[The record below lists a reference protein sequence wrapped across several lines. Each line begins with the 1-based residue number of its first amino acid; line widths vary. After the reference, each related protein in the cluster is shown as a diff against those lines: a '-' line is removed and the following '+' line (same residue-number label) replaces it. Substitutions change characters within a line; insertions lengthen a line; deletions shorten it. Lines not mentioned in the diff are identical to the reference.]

1 MATMRLM
8 LMMTILSATLVGT
21 APSLAQ
27 TCRPME
33 SSAVG
38 VDTGMTDVLPQ
49 RCDQPGK
56 CRIFDI
62 SGRPIGEPGDFVV
75 PRTASAAGLVAVET
89 KKTGLQGYMNADGT
103 WKIEPQFKRAGPYCD
118 DRAAVQ
124 RVDSLWVY
132 LDREGQEVGS
142 PWDGAE
148 AFTEGRGL
156 ITSYKGGDKFLHG
169 YIDTAG
175 KVTIPVQFAGA
186 RLFSEGLAAALVDGK
201 WGYIDRY
208 GKMAIAPRFAE
219 AEAFRDGRAVVRV
232 GTGWGRNSGL
242 IDATGKF
249 IVAPHYEQIIR
260 IGDRF
265 WSVGITG
272 PVHRGNGEPRLL
284 LRLVNAEGH
293 LVSSQFYN
301 AFGTL
306 EDGLISVCRND
317 RCGFMDIHGKL
328 VIALKYK
335 GVDDFQE
342 GLAAVTTDGNRYGFI
357 DRKGKLVL
365 AEHYDSLGPHHEH
378 FGAGPFVNG
387 LAPAGCKGHWGF
399 IDKNGAWAIPPI
411 YRFAQPFENG
421 FAPVQIKTGTGHLR
435 PNGSAIDFNPSEVDE
450 ITLPPRPCGSSLA
463 RPNPGSG

>member
-1 MATMRLM
+1 MHLM
-8 LMMTILSATLVGT
+8 LTVTILAATLVAT
-21 APSLAQ
+21 APLLAQ

-49 RCDQPGK
+49 RCDEFGK

-62 SGRPIGEPGDFVV
+62 SGRPLGEPGDFVV
-75 PRTASAAGLVAVET
+75 PRTASAFGLVAVET
-89 KKTGLQGYMNADGT
+89 KNSGLRGYMNTDGT
-103 WKIEPQFKRAGPYCD
+103 WKIEPQFKRAGPYCG

-124 RVDSLWVY
+124 RVDGLWVY
-132 LDREGQEVGS
+132 LDREGQEVGG

-169 YIDTAG
+169 YIDTSG
-175 KVTIPVQFAGA
+175 KVVIPVQFAGA
-186 RLFSEGLAAALVDGK
+186 RLFSGGLAAVLVGGK
-201 WGYIDRY
+201 WGYIDRD
-208 GKMAIAPRFAE
+208 GKMAITPRFAE

-232 GTGWGRNSGL
+232 GAGWARNSGL

-249 IVAPHYEQIIR
+249 IIEPQYEQISR
-260 IGDRF
+260 IGERF
-265 WSVGITG
+265 WSVGITDRA
-272 PVHRGNGEPRLL
+272 HRGNGEPPLL
-284 LRLVNAEGH
+284 SRLVDAEGH
-293 LVSSQFYN
+293 FVSRKSYN
-301 AFGTL
+301 AFGAL
-306 EDGLISVCRND
+306 EDGLISVCRKD

-328 VIALKYK
+328 AIPLKYK

-365 AEHYDSLGPHHEH
+365 AERYDSLGPHHEH

-387 LAPAGCKGHWGF
+387 LAPAGCKGRWGF
-399 IDKNGAWAIPPI
+399 IDKEGAWAIPPI
-411 YRFAQPFENG
+411 YRFAQSFENG
-421 FAPVQIKTGTGHLR
+421 FAPVRIKTGTGHLR
-435 PNGSAIDFNPSEVDE
+435 PDGSAIDFSPAEVNE
-450 ITLPPRPCGSSLA
+450 ITLPSRPCGAPLA
-463 RPNPGSG
+463 HANPGSG